1 VTIAAPHLAELVA
14 LTRESVFLSERI
26 GDDVICV
33 ASAESPRP
41 LSFYMRLGQRTPYHA
56 AASARAILAFRP
68 SSERL
73 RLLEAEDLE
82 MFTAR
87 TPSSVTAVMRA
98 LEATRSSGYAVCD
111 EELEVGVTAVSVPV
125 ASATGDIDA
134 SLTLVAPQD
143 RRCGSSRLD
152 AAERLARA
160 GRSISADLGH
170 RRFAS
175 SVGPIELESSDPS
188 HDEATVL
195 ELAASE
201 RQ

>member
-1 VTIAAPHLAELVA
+1 MVA
-14 LTRESVFLSERI
+14 
-26 GDDVICV
+26 
-33 ASAESPRP
+33 
-41 LSFYMRLGQRTPYHA
+41 
-56 AASARAILAFRP
+56 
-68 SSERL
+68 
-73 RLLEAEDLE
+73 
-82 MFTAR
+82 
-87 TPSSVTAVMRA
+87 MRA

-111 EELEVGVTAVSVPV
+111 EELEVGVAAVSVPV

-143 RRCGSSRLD
+143 RLSGSSRLD

-160 GRSISADLGH
+160 GRSISADLGQ
-170 RRFAS
+170 RPFAS
-175 SVGPIELESSDPS
+175 SGGPIELESSDPS